1 MSVDEPPG
9 GLAAA
14 FQEALAHGQALQ
26 SELRWEEAGHV
37 FARAGA
43 LAIRGGATD
52 AARVAWGAAGEAF
65 RRADRIVEAS
75 DALRVALSQ
84 LPVPDADRVV
94 FQVRMTG
101 CMVELGNGLGAIEV
115 LDRMRAEATEPELKV
130 LIADACFGTRLG
142 FGPLKT
148 AELDALLA
156 DLEPN
161 AWAHA
166 FRSAQKL
173 RLEGKLNEA
182 DDLLADLEMDLE
194 EIAGAGAGRGGVQA
208 ERGEIAALQGDP
220 EATAHDW
227 ARASEEH
234 RDAGRF
240 SLMWRA
246 EAGRIR
252 TLIDAGLD
260 PLPGPAGTLEDGLRW
275 AAERKLVSLA
285 IDLGLAWGIA
295 SRDRVRLE
303 QVREQ
308 ALQFGLFRKA
318 GRAELA
324 RAGLLA
330 GLARMEPLK
339 EAERH
344 LQGDVPYTLRVR
356 TLRAETLA
364 GVAHGASS
372 AEAAAIRPDLEAAGM
387 APELARIASL

>member
-1 MSVDEPPG
+1 VSVGDRDKA
-9 GLAAA
+9 AAA
-14 FQEALAHGQALQ
+14 FQEAVAYAEALQ
-26 SELRWEEAGHV
+26 AELRWEEAAHT

-43 LAIRGGATD
+43 LAVRSGASE
-52 AARVAWGAAGEAF
+52 AARLAWGAAGEAF

-84 LPVPDADRVV
+84 QPVPDTDRVV
-94 FQVRMTG
+94 LQVRMTG
-101 CMVELGNGLGAIEV
+101 CMVEMGNGLGAIEV
-115 LDRMRAEATEPELKV
+115 LDRMLAETEAPELKV
-130 LIADACFGTRLG
+130 LVADACFGTRLG
-142 FGPLKT
+142 YGPLKQD
-148 AELDALLA
+148 ALEALLA
-156 DLEPN
+156 EIEPN

-166 FRSAQKL
+166 FRSAQML
-173 RLEGKLNEA
+173 RLAGKLNAA

-194 EIAGAGAGRGGVQA
+194 DVAGAGAGRGGVQA

-220 EATAHDW
+220 EGTAAEW
-227 ARASEEH
+227 ARAAEAH
-234 RDAGRF
+234 RAAGRL

-252 TLIDAGLD
+252 SLVDAGLE
-260 PLPGPAGTLEDGLRW
+260 PLPGPAGSLLDGLSW
-275 AAERKLVSLA
+275 AAERKMVTLA
-285 IDLGLAWGIA
+285 IDLGLALGIA

-324 RAGLLA
+324 RAALLE

-344 LQGDVPYTLRVR
+344 LQGDLPYTLRVR

-364 GVAHGASS
+364 GVAHGAAS
-372 AEAAAIRPDLEAAGM
+372 AEAAAIRPELEAAGM

>member
-1 MSVDEPPG
+1 MPVDGSDP
-9 GLAAA
+9 AAA
-14 FQEALAHGQALQ
+14 FQEALAYGEALQ
-26 SELRWEEAGHV
+26 AELRWEEAGHT

-43 LAIRGGATD
+43 LAVKAGATD

-84 LPVPDADRVV
+84 QPLPDADRVV

-101 CMVELGNGLGAIEV
+101 CMVELGNGLGAIDV
-115 LDRMRAEATEPELKV
+115 LDRMRAEAGEPELKV

-142 FGPLKT
+142 YGPLKPDV
-148 AELDALLA
+148 LDALLA

-173 RLEGKLNEA
+173 RLSGALNQA

-220 EATAHDW
+220 ESTAHDW
-227 ARASEEH
+227 ARSSEEH
-234 RDAGRF
+234 REAGRF

-252 TLIDAGLD
+252 SLVDAGLE
-260 PLPGPAGTLEDGLRW
+260 PLPGPAGSLEAGLSW
-275 AAERKLVSLA
+275 AAERKMVTLA
-285 IDLGLAWGIA
+285 IDLGLAHGIA
-295 SRDRVRLE
+295 TRDRVRLE

-324 RAGLLA
+324 RAGLLE

-344 LQGDVPYTLRVR
+344 LQGDVPYVLRVR

-364 GVAHGASS
+364 GVAHGAAA
-372 AEAAAIRPDLEAAGM
+372 AEADAIRPQLESAGM
-387 APELARIASL
+387 TPELARLDALKG